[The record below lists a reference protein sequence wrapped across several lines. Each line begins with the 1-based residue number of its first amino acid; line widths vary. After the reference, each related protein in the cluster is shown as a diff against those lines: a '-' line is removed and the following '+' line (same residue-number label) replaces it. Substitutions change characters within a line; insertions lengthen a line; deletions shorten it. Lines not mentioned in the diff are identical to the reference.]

1 MLFPPERGPRRPMRL
16 AALVCALALL
26 SGCIHLDIQ
35 RETQTSG
42 TFESTGW
49 AFTFL
54 SWDIPKA
61 AHDIARENVSDARLP
76 NVEITYSRVR
86 PNWGWFDWIFDIIGV
101 RYAKIQGTWGFA
113 GEPGEASVQ

>member
-1 MLFPPERGPRRPMRL
+1 MPSLPERAPRVRGILL
-16 AALVCALALL
+16 AALCLFALL
-26 SGCIHLDIQ
+26 PGCIHLDIQ
-35 RETQTSG
+35 RSTQTSG

-49 AFTFL
+49 SFTFL

-101 RYAKIQGTWGFA
+101 RYAKIRGTWGFEDA
-113 GEPGEASVQ
+113 HGTGSG